1 MSREALFV
9 FEKRKQGEVFME
21 AMYSLEQKHED
32 SAENELSTWVKPELK
47 VIAVSL
53 ECTAYAGAL

>member
-1 MSREALFV
+1 LRIENK
-9 FEKRKQGEVFME
+9 ERYFME
-21 AMYSLEQKHED
+21 TMCSQEQKHED
-32 SAENELSTWVKPELK
+32 GAENEISTWVKPELK

>member
-1 MSREALFV
+1 VSREALFV
-9 FEKRKQGEVFME
+9 FERENKERYFME
-21 AMYSLEQKHED
+21 TMYSQEQKHED